1 MLRGPIIALVAMVGL
16 WALLAPAALGG
27 WMSYVTVEGTS
38 MQPGLTTGDL
48 VVVRRQDTYGPGDV
62 VAYRSGLGGA
72 LVLHRIVDTDG
83 DRFVV
88 KGDNNDFT
96 DLDRPTPSD
105 IVGRQ
110 VMAVPGAGSTVTA
123 MGQPAAVIG
132 LLAAAAGLVA
142 LGMVAGGRRRRQR
155 RSHEHDWSRQQRWSH
170 HEESSNVTGQN
181 VTGHQDL
188 PSPPSPVGPPG
199 NPGTPLPDADDL
211 IGDGRPGQRVV
222 GPPAL
227 WLVVTAIAVSLA
239 VVVWMA
245 PATTTETEFRPY
257 VVGLTFDY
265 QTEVPPNPVYGDG
278 IVRTGDTVF
287 SAVLDAVDMRVESDI
302 VSVDVLAGTSQ
313 LALSVEVSSTAGWKR
328 ELAVNAAPA
337 SAGPTSSDS
346 ITIDFAQARLVADEV
361 ASVTGSR
368 GEVTVLVRAAFTA
381 SDVDFADTDS
391 PDMVTGEQPDG
402 ISRAA
407 ETVGGPM
414 IVVYRFALDESA
426 ATPSAPEPIDTQLV
440 DEDFTPSPGL
450 NAATAN
456 GDDRPDGSLSRSVVS
471 RRVAVDVTRPAQVN
485 LGFIEVDVSVARWV
499 ATALAMIAGCLAVV
513 GLVTYSTA
521 RRRGEASWIAVR
533 HRSQLVSV
541 RSLPEGRDGGAIEV
555 GSFDALRAMSAAVDQ
570 LIMVDANNHGV
581 NYYVLDGP
589 VTYRYHSDVRPNG
602 ESNAADTDSASGGGA
617 RRDTD
622 SGGGMD
628 AGRQ

>member
-48 VVVRRQDTYGPGDV
+48 VVVRRQGGYGPGDV
-62 VAYRSGLGGA
+62 VAYRSGLGDA
-72 LVLHRIVDTDG
+72 LVLHRIIDTDG

-96 DLDRPTPSD
+96 DLDRPAPTD

-123 MGQPAAVIG
+123 MGQPVAAMG
-132 LLAAAAGLVA
+132 LLAAASGLVA
-142 LGMVAGGRRRRQR
+142 LGIVAGGRRRRQK
-155 RSHEHDWSRQQRWSH
+155 RSHQQGWSRLHRWSH
-170 HEESSNVTGQN
+170 QQGSMNVTS
-181 VTGHQDL
+181 HQDL
-188 PSPPSPVGPPG
+188 PSPPSQVNPPG
-199 NPGTPLPDADDL
+199 SEGAGAHVAHDL
-211 IGDGRPGQRVV
+211 TGDGHPGLRAI

-245 PATTTETEFRPY
+245 PTTTTDTEFRPY

-265 QTEVPPNPVYGDG
+265 QTELPPNPVYDQG

-287 SAVLDAVDMRVESDI
+287 SAVLDAIDMRVESDI
-302 VSVDVLAGTSQ
+302 VSTDVLAGTSQ
-313 LALSVEVSSTAGWKR
+313 LELSVEVSSTAGWKR
-328 ELAVNAAPA
+328 ELMANAAPS
-337 SAGPTSSDS
+337 SAGPVAADS
-346 ITIDFAQARLVADEV
+346 IVVDFAQARLVADEV
-361 ASVTGSR
+361 AAVTGSR

-381 SDVDFADTDS
+381 SDVAFSSPES
-391 PDMVTGEQPDG
+391 PDVMTGGQPDG
-402 ISRAA
+402 ASRAI
-407 ETVGGPM
+407 ETGGGPI

-426 ATPSAPEPIDTQLV
+426 ATPSVPEPVDTQLV
-440 DEDFTPSPGL
+440 DDGSEPSSEL
-450 NAATAN
+450 DASMTN
-456 GDDRPDGSLSRSVVS
+456 GDERPDGSLSRSVVS
-471 RRVAVDVTRPAQVN
+471 RRVAVEVTRPAQLN

-499 ATALAMIAGCLAVV
+499 ASALVLIAGCLAVV
-513 GLVTYSTA
+513 GLVTFSTA
-521 RRRGEASWIAVR
+521 RRRGEAAWIAAR
-533 HRSQLVSV
+533 HRSRLVPV
-541 RSLPEGRDGGAIEV
+541 RRLPDGRDIDAVEV
-555 GSFDALRAMSAAVDQ
+555 SSFDALRAMSATVGQ
-570 LIMVDANNHGV
+570 LIMVEVNNHGV

-589 VTYRYHSDVRPNG
+589 VTYRYHTDVRPNG
-602 ESNAADTDSASGGGA
+602 DSTTTDTDSASHGGA
-617 RRDTD
+617 HGDTD

-628 AGRQ
+628 AGHQ

>member
-1 MLRGPIIALVAMVGL
+1 MRSTHMLRGPIIALVAMVGL

-48 VVVRRQDTYGPGDV
+48 VVVRRQGSYGPGDV

-105 IVGRQ
+105 ILGRQ

-123 MGQPAAVIG
+123 MGQPAAVMG
-132 LLAAAAGLVA
+132 LLAAASGLVA
-142 LGMVAGGRRRRQR
+142 LGMVAVGRRRQQR
-155 RSHEHDWSRQQRWSH
+155 RSHQQGWSDRRSLSRQR
-170 HEESSNVTGQN
+170 ESTNMTS
-181 VTGHQDL
+181 HQDL

-199 NPGTPLPDADDL
+199 NPGTMAHVADDL
-211 IGDGRPGQRVV
+211 TGDGWAGPRVI

-227 WLVVTAIAVSLA
+227 WLAVTVIAVSLA
-239 VVVWMA
+239 VVVWMT
-245 PATTTETEFRPY
+245 PTTTTETEFRPY

-265 QTEVPPNPVYGDG
+265 QTDVPPNPVYIDG

-287 SAVLDAVDMRVESDI
+287 SAVLDAVDMRVDSDI
-302 VSVDVLAGTSQ
+302 VSGDVLAGTSQ
-313 LALSVEVSSTAGWKR
+313 LELSVEVSSTAGWKR
-328 ELAVNAAPA
+328 ELVASAPPA
-337 SAGPTSSDS
+337 SAGPIAADS
-346 ITIDFAQARLVADEV
+346 ITVDFAQARLVADEV

-381 SDVDFADTDS
+381 SDVAFSNPES
-391 PDMVTGEQPDG
+391 PDLVTGGQPDEA
-402 ISRAA
+402 SRAVDA
-407 ETVGGPM
+407 GGGPI
-414 IVVYRFALDESA
+414 IVVYRFALDDSA
-426 ATPSAPEPIDTQLV
+426 ATPSAPEPVDTQLV
-440 DEDFTPSPGL
+440 DEGSAPSPGL
-450 NAATAN
+450 NAAMAN

-471 RRVAVDVTRPAQVN
+471 RRVAVDVTKPAQVN

-499 ATALAMIAGCLAVV
+499 ATALAMIAGCLAIV

-521 RRRGEASWIAVR
+521 RRRGEAAWIAAR
-533 HRSQLVSV
+533 HRSRLVPV
-541 RSLPEGRDGGAIEV
+541 RRLPDGRESDAVEV
-555 GSFDALRAMSAAVDQ
+555 GSFDALRAMSATVDQ
-570 LIMVDANNHGV
+570 LIMVDVNEHGV

-602 ESNAADTDSASGGGA
+602 DSDVIDSGSIRGGGERGDA
-617 RRDTD
+617 D